1 MDFFLF
7 LKKGIEVTGQSSL
20 SCPLL
25 PSIVFSIPSKIGFLY
40 VPIDNIGIE
49 VQGGHVEGSET
60 VVKLCHSLFSS
71 LIHSLKNCFFF
82 YAFVGNV
89 GFKVQSNHV
98 KGSEVVVKL
107 GQSCKQN
114 KKKKKKT
121 QSEKLMLESKVATC
135 VGVPE

>member
-1 MDFFLF
+1 M
-7 LKKGIEVTGQSSL
+7 
-20 SCPLL
+20 
-25 PSIVFSIPSKIGFLY
+25 
-40 VPIDNIGIE
+40 
-49 VQGGHVEGSET
+49 
-60 VVKLCHSLFSS
+60 
-71 LIHSLKNCFFF
+71 FFF

-114 KKKKKKT
+114 KKKKNKT

-135 VGVPE
+135 VGVPECSCYNSSLSYI